1 MDAII
6 CIAYVF
12 RGEIMVYYKNTSRFD
27 IRIGNKLFKSGE
39 ITGSERYIVHKGL
52 VRVSSDSLPM
62 RLDMSKVTVRVADKS
77 PKVDTNG
84 DTAAKSKSN
93 TKNRVKKSAEK
104 SSNLIEEDSNV
115 ETDTKLN
122 DGGN

>member
-1 MDAII
+1 
-6 CIAYVF
+6 
-12 RGEIMVYYKNTSRFD
+12 MVYYKNTSRFD

-52 VRVSSDSLPM
+52 VRVPSDSLSM
-62 RLDMSKVTVRVADKS
+62 KLDMSKVTVRVVDKS

-104 SSNLIEEDSNV
+104 SSNLIEEDSTV